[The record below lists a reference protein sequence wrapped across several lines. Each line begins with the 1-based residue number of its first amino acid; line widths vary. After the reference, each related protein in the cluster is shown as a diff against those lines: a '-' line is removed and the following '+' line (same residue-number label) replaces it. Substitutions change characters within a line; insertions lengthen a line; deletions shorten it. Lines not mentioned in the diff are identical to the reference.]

1 MDVAVLWCEKEPTD
15 SDLLIPAVCVY
26 RLHEAIQDSAS
37 DPRNGVMMKM
47 LAMVKYGERAG
58 SGLQGIFKTW
68 QSVYHCAPKLE
79 VTISSR
85 QKSKNA
91 FSNWNTATTR

>member
-1 MDVAVLWCEKEPTD
+1 MRVSLTEA
-15 SDLLIPAVCVY
+15 LL
-26 RLHEAIQDSAS
+26 DSAS

-47 LAMVKYGERAG
+47 LAMVEYGERAG

-79 VTISSR
+79 VTTSGGVDRI
-85 QKSKNA
+85 QDY
-91 FSNWNTATTR
+91 FPFDW